1 MLGKEKCKI
10 LKEIRQRI
18 ADENDIP
25 WVTQECK
32 HQGSCRGTCPK
43 CESELRVP
51 ERQLA
56 ARQAMGKRVAVAALC
71 AGMAFT
77 SVGCS
82 NPLTRGSFTDD
93 TGGALPAPHT
103 MAPTVTPT
111 PDPGEWIL
119 EGEVPYD
126 GDLIGESQLAGD
138 VEYIEPAE
146 TEDFE
151 LFGEPMA
158 EDEVNG

>member
-32 HQGSCRGTCPK
+32 HQGNCRGTCPK
-43 CESELRVP
+43 CESELREL
-51 ERQLA
+51 ERQLS
-56 ARQAMGKRVAVAALC
+56 ARQALGKRVAVAALC
-71 AGMAFT
+71 AGMAFST
-77 SVGCS
+77 VGCS
-82 NPLTRGSFTDD
+82 NPLTRGSFRDELS
-93 TGGALPAPHT
+93 GAPVPAE
-103 MAPTVTPT
+103 TPEPAQT
-111 PDPGEWIL
+111 PDPGAIVL

-126 GDLIGESQLAGD
+126 ETEYGESELMGD
-138 VEYIEPAE
+138 IEYIEPAE

-151 LFGEPMA
+151 LLGEPMA
-158 EDEVNG
+158 EDEANG